1 MHFSTRSKYRFGE
14 ESEFNWKDLFPTNS
28 GFVATPDDE
37 GFNRVSGPRLRRSVD
52 PSHNWYPVISLT
64 PPSLIARNERWSTFA
79 FDRERQF
86 ENCIHRFCSTFI
98 KSNVSFVLSTKMID
112 DRINFSTR
120 ENLIWKEICVAVIF
134 FLKKIKSRAPVISF
148 LFLFI
153 IRHHQSH
160 LDRKWNLEDEG
171 GDFGQGNRNR
181 RPIRRLLK

>member
-1 MHFSTRSKYRFGE
+1 MEWIISRDMHFSTRSKYRFGE

-112 DRINFSTR
+112 DRINFPTR
-120 ENLIWKEICVAVIF
+120 ILYEKRSASRLYF
-134 FLKKIKSRAPVISF
+134 FLKK
-148 LFLFI
+148 L
-153 IRHHQSH
+153 
-160 LDRKWNLEDEG
+160 
-171 GDFGQGNRNR
+171 NRGL
-181 RPIRRLLK
+181 RLSVFFFYL